1 MQIRQAGRNNYQDI
15 QSIAHQTWPHTFGNI
30 LSPEQIAYML
40 EMMYSLSSLR
50 EQVEQRGHVFLLAEN
65 EGVFMGFAS
74 YECHYKKEATT
85 KIHKI
90 YVIPSG
96 QGKGVGRRLIS
107 EIAGRAAESGDRLL
121 QLNVNKHNPAI
132 QFYEKLGF
140 RKVSEECIPIGNG
153 FVMDD
158 VVMELDI
165 KKGFQSTLGNPHG

>member
-1 MQIRQAGRNNYQDI
+1 MQIRQAGRDNYQDI
-15 QSIAHQTWPHTFGNI
+15 QQIAHKTWPHTFGNI

-40 EMMYSLSSLR
+40 EMMYNLKSLQ
-50 EQVEQRGHVFLLAEN
+50 EQVEQRGHVFLLAED
-65 EGVFMGFAS
+65 EGGFVGFAS
-74 YECHYKKEATT
+74 YECHYKKETT

-90 YVIPSG
+90 YVMPTG
-96 QGKGVGRRLIS
+96 QGKGVGRCLIS
-107 EIAGRAAESGDRLL
+107 EIAGMAAESGDRLL

-140 RKVSEECIPIGNG
+140 RKVGDECIPIGSG

-165 KKGFQSTLGNPHG
+165 KKGFQSALGNPNG